1 MEINI
6 TDEQIKEIASKQI
19 QNILK
24 PKIDTI
30 LKESYFNGRSFRE
43 LIERQVE
50 ISVNEKVSSLLTNEK
65 LMGIIKKQ
73 DLAKQLSDIIVGA
86 VSRNIIDEIYESAE
100 N

>member
-30 LKESYFNGRSFRE
+30 LKEYYFNGRSFRE